1 MPRKILGKSKTKTSN
16 DPIANNT
23 APNELKIEAKVLSNS
38 LDHWALDFLLSD
50 FAVRLRQK
58 KIFRQDEKAA
68 WNDANL
74 AKSSQ
79 IGAN

>member
-38 LDHWALDFLLSD
+38 LDH
-50 FAVRLRQK
+50 
-58 KIFRQDEKAA
+58 
-68 WNDANL
+68 
-74 AKSSQ
+74 
-79 IGAN
+79 